1 MHTSLRARN
10 GLLYTL
16 SALLVVLVAG
26 QQPVFAGPARPFTP
40 AAAAKVPS
48 VKTKAVTA
56 GKPVKDTTKKAQD
69 NPAPVWPGA
78 SAVDVGVGAPA
89 PAASGPVTITT
100 PATTKQA
107 RTIGAAGI
115 AIPAKVHVEVLD
127 QQASRKA
134 NVQGLL
140 LKVGRADGGSSA
152 SAVGVKVDYSRF
164 ATAYGAD
171 WSSRL
176 KLVELP
182 ECAQTTPDRP
192 ECGAIDVPSHND
204 ARTKTVSG
212 DVVLAAGAKTLALTA
227 GSSGASGSYGATSLS
242 SSSTWSAGGSA
253 GDFSWSFPMRTPPS
267 LGGPSPTLQI
277 TYSAQSVDGRMV
289 TSNNQPSIVGEGFE
303 LSTSGYI
310 ERRYKTCAED
320 PKTGGDPAAK
330 TGDMCWATDNA
341 TMSLNGSGSELIK
354 DGSDPNRWHPR
365 NDDGSRVEHKTG
377 ASNGDND
384 GEWWVVTTVN
394 GTQYWFGR
402 NQLPGAPAGTTT
414 QSTWTE
420 PVFGNDTGEPCHGAT
435 FAASSCTQAYRWNL
449 DYVVDPHGNTMSY
462 WYGIDRNFYKKN
474 NSTATQYDRAG
485 YLDHVDYGTRDENL
499 TTAGDWTTG
508 TDTAFSGHAAARIS
522 YAYADRCLSSCG
534 TKDKAH
540 WPDTPWDLNCDSGAS
555 CSQTSPSFWTTRRL
569 ASITTKVWE
578 ATTSQMRDVERWT
591 LTHTFPDPEDG
602 TRAGLWL
609 DKVSHSGL
617 VGPPGTSTDLPDV
630 SFVPTQMANR
640 VDGVDA
646 SPSMNWSRLTAIN
659 TETGGQIQIVYS
671 APDCFVGT
679 RMPAAPENNTLRC
692 YPVRWTPDPI
702 TGEITDYFHKYV
714 VDKVIE
720 NDLTGGSKRVLHQYT
735 YIGDPAWHYA
745 DDDGLI
751 SSDQKTWNVWRGYA
765 KVGTSA
771 GEAPTAPG
779 NPDERTY
786 SETLYFRG
794 MNGDHLPSGTR
805 TVNVVDSEGGS
816 VPDDDAFSGM
826 IRESRTFN
834 GVGGAEVT
842 GAINDPW
849 QSAATATR
857 TINGVTTTAKF
868 VNTAAVH
875 GRTALDNGRG
885 FRRSSTKNTFDS
897 YGLITAATDYG
908 DDAVTGDEQ
917 CVKTTYEP
925 RNTTVWLIS
934 AQQRTQSFA
943 LDCDQVTAGPV
954 TEDDVIGDSRLYY
967 DGSTTFGS
975 APTKGDVT
983 KAEALSVWSATNPQ
997 YYQLSRATY
1006 DVLGRV
1012 HESWD
1017 AMDYHSQTDYTPAT
1031 TGPVTQ
1037 TVDTNPRGWTTTTTI
1052 EPAWGLMT
1060 SVLDPNNRRSDITYD
1075 GLGRLTAAWQPG
1087 RSKGVDPADAT
1098 YEYVVRTDG
1107 ANAVITH
1114 TLNPSGGYTTAYA
1127 LYDGLVR
1134 QRQTQTDSPS
1144 GGRLLTDLFYDTAGR
1159 PIRSFAPYHDAS
1171 APPGTT
1177 VVAPIDEG
1185 LTVPSQ
1191 LRYEFDGAGRKIAE
1205 VFQPYNTERWRTT
1218 TRYGGDYT
1226 AVTPPA
1232 GGTGSLSIFD
1242 ESGRTTELRQFATQT
1257 PGALNA
1263 APGTYDKTTY
1273 SYNRRGLLSKVVDP
1287 SGFEWTYSYDLRGRA
1302 TSTKD
1307 PDAGTVT
1314 KVFDNAGRVTQA
1326 TDSRGKTLVFT
1337 YDNLNRKI
1345 GLYQNS
1351 VTAAN
1356 QLAGWT
1362 YDTTKLTDGVT
1373 NAKGSPTSST
1383 RYVSGQQYK
1392 STIAQYD
1399 DHYRATAATISIPAS
1414 ETGLAGDYTYYT
1426 SYNPDGTVSST
1437 SSPAAGGL
1445 AAETTLVG
1453 YNALGM
1459 TDNLSTFYGTDTRR
1473 WLVERTS
1480 FDALAQPTQYTLFN
1494 STVTTDDND
1503 SNGPRTYL
1511 SRSYELETGR
1521 VTNLKTQRDQV
1532 SPNTVSDLNYTYNDV
1547 GTITKIADTPAG
1559 GTADTQCFTHDR
1571 YERLTEAWT
1580 PASGDC
1586 STGPAATTG
1595 GPAPYRVNYEYDT
1608 IGRRTKQTQYD
1619 TAAGTATSTY
1629 TYPTGTT
1636 PATTTRPHTVTGV
1649 STSDDNGTHA
1659 ASYTYDNAGNTLTR
1673 PGAHGTQTLQW
1684 DTEGHLSS
1692 VTDTAG
1698 STSFLYDADGARL
1711 IRKDA
1716 SGKTLYLPD
1725 MELRY
1730 NTQTAAKT
1738 CTRYYSFGGTII
1750 GQRTTSGLTW
1760 LSSDG
1765 QGTAD
1770 VSIDA
1775 TTQALTRRRQM
1786 PFGEMRGAAV
1796 TWPNERGFVGGTNDP
1811 TGLVQLGSR
1820 YYDPILGRFIS
1831 PDPVVDVGDPQ
1842 QLQGYAYAENSPVSH
1857 SDPTGQRTDEQYYG
1871 KAGAAKMEKVVDE
1884 AQYNR
1889 DVQAELDGQKRA
1901 KEAQQKAYCKS
1912 HPIKCGWQKA
1922 KTATVNWVDEHKAE
1936 IIANV
1941 AGIAVGVGCGLAIGW
1956 TGVGAVACGALAGA
1970 VTNMVQYA
1978 IETKVDGKGNFSWG
1992 GMLKTG
1998 AVGALVGGVMGGLGS
2013 VGGAAFKA
2021 GKAAIMAGDG
2031 LKAAAK
2037 AGGKAAA
2044 AESKAIAQGAKDMF
2058 KPRGGGGGG
2067 SGGGGGGCSFTADT
2081 NVRMADGTNKR
2092 IAEVHPGDVVQATDP
2107 ASGKT
2112 SARVVVAVY
2121 LNRDKALTDL
2131 TVRTAGGRL
2140 ETVKTSQNH
2149 PFWDSGRRVWVSAG
2163 DLRPGAELH
2172 GDGAVPDVVEVHN
2185 YLGDRYMYD
2194 LTVAE
2199 IHTFSVL
2206 AGATPVLVHNCPAEG
2221 WSPENYSQQEI
2232 ADRVAEH
2239 AGTKSIPKEIHQ
2251 TVNGI
2256 ENGSVQPRTPGNFL
2270 DNIDRYEIKPNTVH
2284 GPGTPTQYHK
2294 WKNATIYTGV
2304 SNPGGTRV
2312 LVDAAGNIGYVLG
2325 HNYNQ
2330 VFEYPWVRLPNAYIP
2345 PP

>member
-1 MHTSLRARN
+1 MPTSLRARN

-16 SALLVVLVAG
+16 SALLVVLVTG

-69 NPAPVWPGA
+69 SPAPVWPGA
-78 SAVDVGVGAPA
+78 SAVDVGVGATA
-89 PAASGPVTITT
+89 AAASGPVTITT

-134 NVQGLL
+134 NVRGLL

-192 ECGAIDVPSHND
+192 ECAATDVPSHND

-242 SSSTWSAGGSA
+242 ASSTWSAGGSA

-320 PKTGGDPAAK
+320 PKTGGNAAAK

-462 WYGIDRNFYKKN
+462 WYGIDHNFYKKN

-522 YAYADRCLSSCG
+522 YAYADRCLASCG

-591 LTHTFPDPEDG
+591 LTHTFPDPQDG

-630 SFVPTQMANR
+630 SFVPTQMPNR

-816 VPDDDAFSGM
+816 VPDDDAYSGM

-868 VNTAAVH
+868 TNTQAVH
-875 GRTALDNGRG
+875 SRTALDAGRG
-885 FRRSSTKNTFDS
+885 YRRSSTKNTFDS
-897 YGLITAATDYG
+897 LGMVVTATDYG

-917 CVKTTYEP
+917 CTTTSFEP
-925 RNTTVWLIS
+925 RNTTVWLMT
-934 AQQRTQSFA
+934 AQQRTQTFSV
-943 LDCDQVTAGPV
+943 DCDKVATGPI
-954 TEDDVIGDSRLYY
+954 TEADVIGDSRLYY
-967 DGSTTFGS
+967 DGATTFGT

-983 KAEALSVWSATNPQ
+983 KSEALSVWSATSPQ
-997 YYQLSRATY
+997 YYQLSRSTY
-1006 DVLGRV
+1006 DALGRV

-1037 TVDTNPRGWTTTTTI
+1037 TVDTNPRGWTTTTTL
-1052 EPAWGLMT
+1052 EPAWGLAT
-1060 SVLDPNNRRSDITYD
+1060 STVDPNSRRTDLTYD
-1075 GLGRLTAAWQPG
+1075 GLGRMTGVWLPD
-1087 RSKGVDPADAT
+1087 RSKAANDTANMT
-1098 YEYVVRTDG
+1098 YDYLIRTNG
-1107 ANAVITH
+1107 ANAVTTK
-1114 TLNPSGGYTTAYA
+1114 TLNPSGGYTTSYS

-1134 QRQTQTDSPS
+1134 ERQTQTDSPS
-1144 GGRLLTDLFYDTAGR
+1144 GGRLLTDVFYDTAGR
-1159 PIRSFAPYHDAS
+1159 QSRSFGVYHDAS
-1171 APPGTT
+1171 GAPGTT
-1177 VVAPIDEG
+1177 IVQPVDEG
-1185 LTVPSQ
+1185 LTIPSQ
-1191 LRYEFDGAGRKIAE
+1191 TKLLYDGAGRQIAE
-1205 VFQPYNTERWRTT
+1205 IFQPYNTERWRTST
-1218 TRYGGDYT
+1218 FYGGDYT
-1226 AVTPPA
+1226 AITPPA
-1232 GGTGSLSIFD
+1232 GGTGSLTRTD
-1242 ESGRTTELRQFATQT
+1242 EDGRTTELWQFATQ
-1257 PGALNA
+1257 
-1263 APGTYDKTTY
+1263 APGNLNSNPSTYDKTTY

-1287 SGFEWTYSYDLRGRA
+1287 AGFEWTYDYDLRGRN
-1302 TSTKD
+1302 TSSKD
-1307 PDAGTVT
+1307 PDSGTTT
-1314 KVFDNAGRVTQA
+1314 KEYDNAGRLTKS
-1326 TDSRGKTLVFT
+1326 TDSRGKVLVTT
-1337 YDNLNRKI
+1337 YDNLSRKT

-1351 VTAAN
+1351 ITAAN

-1362 YDTTKLTDGVT
+1362 YDTTKLEDGVT
-1373 NAKGSPTSST
+1373 NAKGYATASI

-1392 STIAQYD
+1392 QTVVQYNVR
-1399 DHYRATAATISIPAS
+1399 YQPTVATLTIPAS

-1426 SYNPDGTVSST
+1426 GYNPDGTVSST
-1437 SSPAAGGL
+1437 SSPGVGDL
-1445 AAETTLVG
+1445 AAETTMVG

-1459 TDNLSTFYGTDTRR
+1459 ADNLSTFYGTDQRR

-1480 FDALAQPTQYTLFN
+1480 FNAIAQPTQYSLFN
-1494 STVTTDDND
+1494 GTVTTDDND
-1503 SNGPRTYL
+1503 SGDPRTYL

-1521 VTNLKTQRDQV
+1521 LTGLKTERDQV
-1532 SPNTVSDLNYTYNDV
+1532 SPNTVADLHYSYNDF

-1571 YERLTEAWT
+1571 YERLTDAWT
-1580 PASGDC
+1580 PNSGDC
-1586 STGPAATTG
+1586 STGPTATTG
-1595 GPAPYRVNYEYDT
+1595 GPAPYRVHYDYDT
-1608 IGRRTKQTQYD
+1608 IGRRTGQTQYG
-1619 TAAGTATSTY
+1619 TAAGTKTTSY
-1629 TYPTGTT
+1629 AYPTGTV
-1636 PATTTRPHTVTGV
+1636 PANIVRPHTLTGT
-1649 STSDDNGTHA
+1649 STTDDTGTHT
-1659 ASYTYDNAGNTLTR
+1659 ASYTYDNAGNTTGR
-1673 PGAHGTQTLQW
+1673 PGSNGNQTLQW
-1684 DTEGHLSS
+1684 DAEGNLAS

-1698 STSFLYDADGARL
+1698 STTFLYDADGDRL
-1711 IRKDA
+1711 IRKDVT
-1716 SGKTLYLPD
+1716 GKTLYLPD
-1725 MELRY
+1725 MEVKY
-1730 NTQTAAKT
+1730 NTQTAGKS

-1750 GQRTTSGLTW
+1750 GQRTAGGLTW
-1760 LSSDG
+1760 LGSDG

-1770 VSIDA
+1770 VSVVA
-1775 TTQALTRRRQM
+1775 TTQAVTVRRQQ
-1786 PFGEMRGAAV
+1786 PFGEQRGASV
-1796 TWPNERGFVGGTNDP
+1796 TWPNEKGFVGGTNDP
-1811 TGLVQLGSR
+1811 TGLEQIGAR
-1820 YYDPILGRFIS
+1820 YYDATIGRFIS
-1831 PDPVVDVGDPQ
+1831 LDPVVDNKDLQ
-1842 QLQGYAYAENSPVSH
+1842 QLQGYAYAENSPITH
-1857 SDPTGQRTDEQYYG
+1857 SDSTGERTDEQYYG
-1871 KAGAAKMEKVVDE
+1871 KTGAANMERYVDPAE
-1884 AQYNR
+1884 MDRLRQ
-1889 DVQAELDGQKRA
+1889 QELDRQKRA
-1901 KEAQQKAYCKS
+1901 KEAQQKAWCKA
-1912 HPIKCGWQKA
+1912 HPIKCGLKKA
-1922 KTATVNWVDEHKAE
+1922 TTATVNWVDEHKAE
-1936 IIANV
+1936 IIGNI
-1941 AGIAVGVGCGLAIGW
+1941 AGLAVGLGCGALIGV

-1970 VTNMVQYA
+1970 VTNMVTYA
-1978 IETKVDGKGNFSWG
+1978 IQTKVEHKGNFSWG

-1998 AVGALVGGVMGGLGS
+1998 AEGAIVGGLMGGLGS
-2013 VGGAAFKA
+2013 VGGAALKA
-2021 GKAAIMAGDG
+2021 GKAALMGG
-2031 LKAAAK
+2031 GGFKAAAQ

-2044 AESKAIAQGAKDMF
+2044 AESRSIAQGAKNMLG
-2058 KPRGGGGGG
+2058 R
-2067 SGGGGGGCSFTADT
+2067 GCSFTPNT
-2081 NVRMADGTNKR
+2081 KIQMADGSQKA
-2092 IAEVHPGDVVQATDP
+2092 IKSVKVGDKVQATDP
-2107 ASGKT
+2107 RTGES
-2112 SARVVVAVY
+2112 SSRAV
-2121 LNRDKALTDL
+2121 LAVKVNHDKALTD
-2131 TVRTAGGRL
+2131 V
-2140 ETVKTSQNH
+2140 TVKTPGGAVATVETSQNH
-2149 PFWDSGRRVWVSAG
+2149 PFWDSDRQVWVSAG
-2163 DLRPGAELH
+2163 DLTAGATQ
-2172 GDGAVPDVVEVHN
+2172 DGSAKTSSEIVAVRN
-2185 YLGDRYMYD
+2185 YVGSRDMYD
-2194 LTVAE
+2194 LTVADV
-2199 IHTFSVL
+2199 HTYYVV
-2206 AGATPVLVHNCPAEG
+2206 AGTTPVLVHNCNGVRCGCSSLRDVADNAPVGSLFAAEYRSASGQVFRASNREFVQIPAAMR
-2221 WSPENYSQQEI
+2221 QEL
-2232 ADRVAEH
+2232 AEFGH
-2239 AGTKSIPKEIHQ
+2239 PTLMCAEMKCLAKAWTASGGNPASIR
-2251 TVNGI
+2251 G
-2256 ENGSVQPRTPGNFL
+2256 GSMR
-2270 DNIDRYEIKPNTVH
+2270 TVH
-2284 GPGTPTQYHK
+2284 VGGSNHMQKAFPCRAC
-2294 WKNATIYTGV
+2294 KN
-2304 SNPGGTRV
+2304 V
-2312 LVDAAGNIGYVLG
+2312 LRGLG
-2325 HNYNQ
+2325 IS
-2330 VFEYPWVRLPNAYIP
+2330 F
-2345 PP
+2345 